1 MIRRPPRSTRTDT
14 LFPYTTLFRSGP
26 LVGGGGVIMR
36 LDMGGGM
43 AGSPVVAS
51 DRFQARDLVR
61 LGAKRK
67 PHARSDRAFYSSVA
81 LRSRRRSRK
90 VGRSRLGRKPGNK
103 LVPRQDFLRSVL
115 SQIPQCDGPLLL

>member
-1 MIRRPPRSTRTDT
+1 MNALLR
-14 LFPYTTLFRSGP
+14 GP

-43 AGSPVVAS
+43 AVSPVVAS

-90 VGRSRLGRKPGNK
+90 VGRSRLGRKPGNN
-103 LVPRQDFLRSVL
+103 LVQRQDFLLSVL
-115 SQIPQCDGPLLL
+115 SQLPQGDGPLLRLALAQDRKSTRLNSSH